1 MKLTT
6 SQAHVIFETRLQ
18 TSRPTWEQVSDI
30 LCISPY
36 QLRQARRT
44 REYLDEAWHFLA
56 RRGFST
62 HIVMLRIVGCLHPD
76 ITEMPALPENPN
88 RHETEADGFVIF
100 DDGGRAEWENT
111 HREGPI
117 GDCVPRAVAIAL
129 NRDYGQVWE
138 ELQLLQRKKIGVDYS
153 VDDGVY
159 AGVSHAYLKS
169 QGWKRL
175 QIKVSTPLW
184 PEMLMRKLG
193 GHQPFII
200 EVYRHFFAVAGGQAR
215 DVWNATW
222 RRVVAFWIPKSLYRT
237 ARLQLGD
244 YLYAERKAK

>member
-88 RHETEADGFVIF
+88 RHETEADGFC
-100 DDGGRAEWENT
+100 
-111 HREGPI
+111 H
-117 GDCVPRAVAIAL
+117 L
-129 NRDYGQVWE
+129 
-138 ELQLLQRKKIGVDYS
+138 
-153 VDDGVY
+153 
-159 AGVSHAYLKS
+159 
-169 QGWKRL
+169 
-175 QIKVSTPLW
+175 
-184 PEMLMRKLG
+184 
-193 GHQPFII
+193 
-200 EVYRHFFAVAGGQAR
+200 
-215 DVWNATW
+215 
-222 RRVVAFWIPKSLYRT
+222 
-237 ARLQLGD
+237 
-244 YLYAERKAK
+244 